1 MQYISRLRESSI
13 ENLQQKCF
21 WMNEYPYKSCAAS
34 RCWLIAA
41 AKKKKKPFGLMFH
54 SLLAGTTVCTS
65 LSCIEVAARWSF
77 LSEKSKAC
85 YGLLVLP
92 LIQTDF
98 LKPRLLIRPRR
109 DWSEN
114 VGGSY
119 DPASLRSY
127 ASVQCDLELTAAHSL
142 VLGALAFVF
151 CPESWTSLW
160 ASCEIK
166 VQLQGECC
174 CSRRNHWSVCTG
186 WSASSSSCEKKQL

>member
-34 RCWLIAA
+34 RRWLIAA

-65 LSCIEVAARWSF
+65 LSCSEVAARWSF

-109 DWSEN
+109 DWSQN

-142 VLGALAFVF
+142 VLGVCFLSRV
-151 CPESWTSLW
+151 LN
-160 ASCEIK
+160 
-166 VQLQGECC
+166 QLV
-174 CSRRNHWSVCTG
+174 S
-186 WSASSSSCEKKQL
+186 